1 MLLYMCP
8 TLCTVIAVFVFALP
22 RQKKYFQFSDG
33 VWVIESLYFEVGHT
47 HTHAAAG
54 AWKLFILENKRV
66 LIYNDLMGYHWLNA
80 NRRQSRFG
88 GSKSDS
94 LMIWKTI
101 IVNNL
106 CYYYNGYRYSILLRA
121 E

>member
-47 HTHAAAG
+47 QTHTHTHAAAS
-54 AWKLFILENKRV
+54 AW
-66 LIYNDLMGYHWLNA
+66 
-80 NRRQSRFG
+80 
-88 GSKSDS
+88 
-94 LMIWKTI
+94 
-101 IVNNL
+101 
-106 CYYYNGYRYSILLRA
+106 
-121 E
+121 